1 MDKKKLGSLV
11 GLVGTCGILTV
22 AGLGYFG
29 QDQAND
35 ARANY
40 ALESSFIRQVD
51 GQQDLQAKAQQK
63 NLLDQAPVTVEVKK
77 AGETKKIEAAEEAVK
92 VAKKVDEAKEEKN
105 LPLAESVSMETKAE
119 EAPAPV
125 EKTVDPSV
133 NDKKAVEVAAKKE
146 AEKKAAQEKAAKE
159 AAEKKAAEEAAKK
172 EAEKKAA
179 EEKAAKEAAEKKAAE
194 EAAKKEA
201 EEKAAEEAAEKK
213 AAEEAARKDA
223 EDKAAQEAAEK
234 KAAEEKAA
242 KEAAEKKAA
251 EEKAAKEAAQKE
263 NQAPRLYS
271 LRNLTFHGVIRW
283 NGYKFTYYSQRVLPG
298 RGLRIPGRHVNADG
312 FVADKD
318 GYIVLANS
326 APKGTVIPTPFG
338 YWGKVYDRGTTGNHF
353 DVYTR

>member
-29 QDQAND
+29 QNQTND

-51 GQQDLQAKAQQK
+51 GQQDLQAKDQAMT
-63 NLLDQAPVTVEVKK
+63 LLDQAPVTVEVKK

-92 VAKKVDEAKEEKN
+92 VAKKVDKAKEVKEEA
-105 LPLAESVSMETKAE
+105 LPQAESVSMETRVDKV
-119 EAPAPV
+119 PAPV
-125 EKTVDPSV
+125 EKTVDPSA
-133 NDKKAVEVAAKKE
+133 NDKKAAEEAAKKE
-146 AEKKAAQEKAAKE
+146 AEKKVAEEKAAQE

-179 EEKAAKEAAEKKAAE
+179 EEKAAKEAAERKAAE

-213 AAEEAARKDA
+213 AAEEAAT
-223 EDKAAQEAAEK
+223 Q

-338 YWGKVYDRGTTGNHF
+338 YWGKVYDRGTSGNHF